1 MKKNKDN
8 VDIYRR
14 VLKYPPVAVSRK
26 DGPMKIKHNVNG
38 GSVVIE
44 APEHV
49 TSEDFEKLYA
59 AMYITQN
66 GNGKITRSDIAKTVK
81 IQLHVSSLRA
91 ITRCNDDFYI
101 RDALQR
107 VAKITIT
114 YDNHADKK
122 YIVMHILNRAELDE
136 KTGIIDLHIDQDF
149 YNRCIEEPLSISI
162 DTYCSL
168 SPTAKNLYS
177 FLISNSAS
185 TFLEDTL
192 IERAV
197 IQTPYHYKAQA
208 ILKKTLDELV
218 VKHIIKAWKRY
229 KKNGKWHI
237 EIDRYSPQLV

>member
-1 MKKNKDN
+1 MKNKN
-8 VDIYRR
+8 NSLLDIYRR
-14 VLKYPPVAVSRK
+14 VLKYPPVATGRK
-26 DGPMKIKHNVNG
+26 DGPMKIRHDVDR
-38 GSVVIE
+38 GSIVIE
-44 APEHV
+44 APEYV
-49 TSEDFEKLYA
+49 TSEDLEKLYV
-59 AMYITQN
+59 AMHITQN

-136 KTGIIDLHIDQDF
+136 KTGIINLYLDSDF
-149 YNRCIEEPLSISI
+149 YNRCIEEPLSINI

-185 TFLEDTL
+185 VFLEDTL

-197 IQTPYHYKAQA
+197 IQTQYRYNAQK
-208 ILKKTLDELV
+208 ILKKTLNELML
-218 VKHIIKAWKRY
+218 KHVIKAWRRF
-229 KKNGKWHI
+229 KKKKQWYI
-237 EIDRYSPQLV
+237 EIDRYSP

>member
-8 VDIYRR
+8 SLVDIYRR
-14 VLKYPPVAVSRK
+14 VLKYPPVATKRK
-26 DGPMKIKHNVNG
+26 DGPMKIQHNVNG
-38 GSVVIE
+38 GSVIIE
-44 APEHV
+44 APEYV
-49 TSEDFEKLYA
+49 TSEDLEKLYA
-59 AMYITQN
+59 AMYVCRDKGRVVQ
-66 GNGKITRSDIAKTVK
+66 SDTTKSVRLTM
-81 IQLHVSSLRA
+81 HVSTIR
-91 ITRCNDDFYI
+91 IVTNCNDDSYI
-101 RDALQR
+101 HESLKRM
-107 VAKITIT
+107 AKLTIT
-114 YDNHADKK
+114 YTRDKK
-122 YIVMHILNRAELDE
+122 YIVMHLVNRAEFDPA
-136 KTGIIDLHIDQDF
+136 TGILDLYIDQDF

-177 FLISNSAS
+177 FLASNSANV
-185 TFLEDTL
+185 FLEDTL